1 MDDIVLGDPKTHP
14 TAKGAT
20 MTGTS
25 GYTPLTS
32 ENAAVLLVDHQV
44 GLMTGVRDI
53 DVAELK
59 HNVVAMT
66 RAAQV
71 LGVPVIATT
80 SDSRG
85 LWGPTIPELAAVID
99 EKQIIDRSMVNAW
112 DDERIRAAVGATGAT
127 KLIIAGVSLEVCAA
141 FPAISAIGDGYDTYV
156 AVDAS
161 GTFNSTKRETGL
173 LRLQAAGAVVTDYA
187 TPLVEILK
195 DNSRPVAAEFYAALD
210 MPFAALVW
218 QLSSATHASAA

>member
-1 MDDIVLGDPKTHP
+1 
-14 TAKGAT
+14 
-20 MTGTS
+20 MTETS
-25 GYTPLTS
+25 GYAPLTS

-59 HNVVAMT
+59 HHVVAMT
-66 RAAQV
+66 RAAQL
-71 LGVPVIATT
+71 LGVPVITTT

-85 LWGPTIPELAAVID
+85 MWGPTIPELTAVID
-99 EKQIIDRSMVNAW
+99 ENQIIDRSMVNAW
-112 DDERIRAAVGATGAT
+112 DDERIRAAVRATGAT

-161 GTFNSTKRETGL
+161 GTFNSTKRQTGL
-173 LRLQAAGAVVTDYA
+173 LRLQAAGVVVTDYA
-187 TPLVEILK
+187 APLVEILK

-210 MPFAALVW
+210 MPFATLIW
-218 QLSSATHASAA
+218 QLGTAKDAPAA

>member
-1 MDDIVLGDPKTHP
+1 
-14 TAKGAT
+14 

-161 GTFNSTKRETGL
+161 GTFNST
-173 LRLQAAGAVVTDYA
+173 
-187 TPLVEILK
+187 
-195 DNSRPVAAEFYAALD
+195 
-210 MPFAALVW
+210 
-218 QLSSATHASAA
+218 